1 MKLRILTVCL
11 MLVSTWSTTAKAE
24 QSAYVSDQLTVFVHS
39 GPTRNYRIVGTIE
52 AGSPISLIEKS
63 EDGSFSQ
70 VEYDNKTGWIESQY
84 VSTEQSLKQKF
95 VQSQQALEKTT
106 AELTEVT
113 NKLNTQQSEQMLLE
127 SQLERQ
133 QQTNA
138 KLESSVQNYQMQ
150 LAQIQQNDAQTQEK
164 VKMDWMIKGGA
175 LALGSLVLGYLLAL
189 MPRRKK
195 RNPDFF

>member
-52 AGSPISLIEKS
+52 AGSAIKLIEKS

-84 VSTEQSLKQKF
+84 VSNEQSLKEKF
-95 VQSQQALEKTT
+95 SQSQQALEKVT
-106 AELTEVT
+106 AELAEVT

-133 QQTNA
+133 QQNNG
-138 KLESSVQNYQMQ
+138 KLESSLQNYQMQ
-150 LAQIQQNDAQTQEK
+150 LAQIQQSDAETQEK
-164 VKMDWMIKGGA
+164 VKMDWMVKGGA
-175 LALGSLVLGYLLAL
+175 LALGSLILGYLLAL

>member
-1 MKLRILTVCL
+1 